1 MNDREAIKFLFDHHA
16 RLCKRS
22 DGTYYVDFGES
33 FSEVARPNMKNLK
46 KVAEAA
52 SKIETTEATGDVL
65 DELVKKQEPW
75 DALSRI
81 AGCKIV

>member
-1 MNDREAIKFLFDHHA
+1 VNDREAIKFLFDHHA
-16 RLCKRS
+16 RLCKRAN
-22 DGTYYVDFGES
+22 GTYYVDFGES
-33 FSEVARPNMKNLK
+33 FSEVAHPNMKNLK

-52 SKIETTEATGDVL
+52 SKIEVAETGDVL
-65 DELVKKQEPW
+65 DELVKRQEPW